1 MGLNNLRK
9 SQKTFGESNNT
20 QVGMG
25 QGFVVAAAVVI
36 DLEVLLT
43 SNILYLSHW

>member
-25 QGFVVAAAVVI
+25 QGFVVAAVVI